1 MLRAVQSN
9 NKKAVLPSGEPRD
22 AAVNFDRYQ
31 ILQWQLQEKYA
42 RLYNFFQ
49 LELHTMHKAVDRW
62 SFWVQQYDWH

>member
-42 RLYNFFQ
+42 I
-49 LELHTMHKAVDRW
+49 LEFSSSYHPSVCIL
-62 SFWVQQYDWH
+62 